1 MYPLIVCL
9 EQIPAICKTIN
20 KENPKRW
27 GSHNTYW
34 YKLSKQWLYTNRDCN
49 QYSGSCCWRKEKL
62 KLIETENQQKAFNI
76 NKELKE
82 LCTSKNIRCIEHG
95 NIHPRN
101 HLNRSKLHFNF
112 HGNTLFLN
120 NICKYWVKTRV
131 MYIRKVRN
139 LSQEKLVT
147 PVKIFRPCWQIFLGK
162 K

>member
-1 MYPLIVCL
+1 MFAWSKYQRYAKPSIK
-9 EQIPAICKTIN
+9 KTPNAEEVIIHT
-20 KENPKRW
+20 
-27 GSHNTYW
+27 G
-34 YKLSKQWLYTNRDCN
+34 TNYLNSDSTPTEIATN
-49 QYSGSCCWRKEKL
+49 QYYGSCCWRKEKL
-62 KLIETENQQKAFNI
+62 KPIETENQQKAFNI
-76 NKELKE
+76 IKELKE